1 MNLVIDT
8 NIIIS
13 ALIKDSL
20 TRALIL
26 NTKYNLIFPSFIFE
40 EIKNHKKEIVKK
52 SKLSDEEFDI
62 LFSTLINYVKII
74 PIDKI
79 VPFKKTAYEIIGK
92 IDEDD
97 VIFIATALAYN
108 AQIWSDDKDFQKQ
121 DRIQILTT
129 KEIKE
134 SYDSEINLS

>member
-134 SYDSEINLS
+134 SYNSEINLS

>member
-134 SYDSEINLS
+134 SY

>member
-52 SKLSDEEFDI
+52 SKLSDEEFEI